1 MLELRMYGLGFRP
14 YLGCRRREFHMGLP
28 YQLPRNSVSP
38 FLESP
43 AASSLSFAALSCAA
57 AALLIPAMPETMT
70 PCPKRGLEN
79 TQICLRPCSQ
89 VKDLGC
95 RVRVIIIKI
104 LYRTTPRL
112 LYDKSWVP
120 YKMRAYQGKI
130 LCYSMVYIKL

>member
-1 MLELRMYGLGFRP
+1 MPSEGVPHGVAVPAPEKLRQPILGKPRCQLIVLRSP
-14 YLGCRRREFHMGLP
+14 LLRCCR
-28 YQLPRNSVSP
+28 
-38 FLESP
+38 
-43 AASSLSFAALSCAA
+43 ASDPSHARDNDTLSKAG
-57 AALLIPAMPETMT
+57 PGT
-70 PCPKRGLEN
+70 